1 MPKGLMIYSHKDCLL
16 ILVKSGNKRIHT
28 VAVETIMKPLRNRA
42 LCSSL
47 VLINRNTVTKFLQS
61 DTDVT

>member
-1 MPKGLMIYSHKDCLL
+1 MPKGLMIYSQKDCLY
-16 ILVKSGNKRIHT
+16 ILVESGNKRIHT
-28 VAVETIMKPLRNRA
+28 VAVETIMKLLRNRA

-47 VLINRNTVTKFLQS
+47 VLINRNTATKFLQS